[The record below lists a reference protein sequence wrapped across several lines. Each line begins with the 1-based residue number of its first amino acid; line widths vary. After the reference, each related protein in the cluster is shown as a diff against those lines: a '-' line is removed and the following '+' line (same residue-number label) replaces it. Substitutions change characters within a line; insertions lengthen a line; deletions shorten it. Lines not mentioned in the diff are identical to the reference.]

1 MLVAT
6 VPPGAK
12 PGDKIPI
19 IHPST
24 GQYFEVAV
32 PQGLV
37 AGDTFPFITAP
48 VAVAQVVQPVQSA
61 RPPHPQQRQA
71 PAEVHIHHYHD
82 HAGPSGGPSGMVIDR
97 SDPEYIDAADVAGCW
112 FNLTVCGCFPGCEQ
126 YEALSPDE
134 LKTGEC
140 LCCLGLL
147 PACGD
152 VYPIWSRVGPR
163 IFVHPDLGEMHF
175 NGPDRILDAVACKLC
190 SC

>member
-1 MLVAT
+1 MLLAT

-12 PGDKIPI
+12 SGDKITI

-24 GQYFEVAV
+24 NECFEVAV
-32 PQGLV
+32 PHGL
-37 AGDTFPFITAP
+37 APGDSFQFVTAQT
-48 VAVAQVVQPVQSA
+48 AIAQVVMPVQST
-61 RPPHPQQRQA
+61 PPPPQQHRQS
-71 PAEVHIHHYHD
+71 PSEVHIHHYHD
-82 HAGPSGGPSGMVIDR
+82 QPQPSGMNIDR

-152 VYPIWSRVGPR
+152 VYPIWGRVGPR
-163 IFVHPDLGEMHF
+163 IFRHPDLGELHF
-175 NGPDRILDAVACKLC
+175 NGPDRVLDAVACKIC